1 MRIAVLGDGS
11 LNHVRRWTGYFHERG
26 HEVLLL
32 SFENVEGCPF
42 PARKLRAHLPTKI
55 LGYSSAMGSLKEEL
69 ASFRPDI
76 VSALYLGGYG
86 LIAAKSGFRSLA
98 VSSLGS
104 DLLVDYPSSIV
115 HRLQIRYVLKK
126 ADLVITDAEE
136 LSRIAIAIGARPEKI
151 LKAYMGID
159 ETIFFPPGRTRRDEN
174 GRGGRP
180 RVVSTRNL
188 YPIYGV
194 DLLVDA
200 APVIREK
207 RDTLFI
213 MCGDGPERSRLEE
226 KVKRLGLEKSFVFKG
241 TLKPAGIAKELRAA
255 DVYVS
260 TSTSD
265 STSVSLLEAMACGAL
280 PVVTDLAANREWIT
294 DGDNGFIIPTGN
306 PSALADA
313 VLRAIGG
320 SQFGQA
326 AREKNSI
333 IIRERGLW
341 SNNMQRVEKAFE
353 GLLVQPLRNLTRT
366 G

>member
-86 LIAAKSGFRSLA
+86 LVAARSGFRPLA

-136 LSRIAIAIGARPEKI
+136 LSRIAISIGARPGKI

-159 ETIFFPPGRTRRDEN
+159 ETIFFPPGRAPGAPDER
-174 GRGGRP
+174 GRYRI
-180 RVVSTRNL
+180 VSTRNL
-188 YPIYGV
+188 YPVYGV
-194 DLLVDA
+194 DLLIDA
-200 APVIREK
+200 APIIREK
-207 RDTLFI
+207 TDALFI

-226 KVKRLGLEKSFVFKG
+226 KVKKLGLEQSFVFKG
-241 TLKPAGIAKELRAA
+241 TLKPAEIAKELRAA

-265 STSVSLLEAMACGAL
+265 STSVSLLEAMACGTL

-306 PSALADA
+306 PSALAEA
-313 VLRAIGG
+313 VLKVIG
-320 SQFGQA
+320 SARFRQA

-333 IIRERGLW
+333 LIRERGLW
-341 SNNMQRVEKAFE
+341 RDNMQRVEKAFE
-353 GLLVQPLRNLTRT
+353 ELLVQPMRNLTRT

>member
-11 LNHVRRWTGYFHERG
+11 LNHVRRWASYFRERG

-32 SFENVEGCPF
+32 SFENVDGCPF
-42 PARKLRAHLPTKI
+42 PARRLKALLPTKL
-55 LGYSSAMGSLKEEL
+55 LGYSSAMGPLKQEL

-86 LIAAKSGFRSLA
+86 LIAARSGFHPLA

-115 HRLQIRYVLKK
+115 HRLQIRYVLKN
-126 ADLVITDAEE
+126 ADLVITDADE
-136 LSRIAIAIGARPEKI
+136 LSRITILIGAPPAKI

-159 ETIFFPPGRTRRDEN
+159 ENVFFLPGRARRDED
-174 GRGGRP
+174 GRGGRA

-188 YPIYGV
+188 YPIYRV

-200 APVIREK
+200 APIIREK

-213 MCGDGPERSRLEE
+213 VCGDGPERKRLEE
-226 KVKRLGLEKSFVFKG
+226 QVKRLGLEKSFMFKG

-260 TSTSD
+260 TSKSD
-265 STSVSLLEAMACGAL
+265 STSVSLLEAMACGAM

-294 DGDNGFIIPTGN
+294 DGENGLIIPSAN
-306 PSALADA
+306 SSALAEA
-313 VLRAIGG
+313 VLKVIG
-320 SQFGQA
+320 SAQIRHA
-326 AREKNSI
+326 AREKNSV

-341 SNNMQRVEKAFE
+341 RDNMQRVERAFE
-353 GLLVQPLRNLTRT
+353 GLLVKSPGMRA
-366 G
+366 